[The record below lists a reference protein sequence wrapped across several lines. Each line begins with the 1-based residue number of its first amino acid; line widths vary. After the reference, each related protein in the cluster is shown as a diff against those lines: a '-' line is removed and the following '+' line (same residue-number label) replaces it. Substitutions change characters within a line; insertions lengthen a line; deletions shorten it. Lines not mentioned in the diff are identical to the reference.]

1 MSSSR
6 APEIS
11 FRTAQRADVEPIVRL
26 LANDPLGAKRERYE
40 LPIPQSYLAAFEAI
54 AADPNNEL
62 VVACGE
68 AEVIGVLQITFT
80 PGMTYE
86 GGWRATIEGV
96 RIDAKFRSAGLGRA
110 MIEHAILR
118 ARERGCHLV
127 QLTTDKTRPAA
138 KRFYEGLGFIA
149 SHEGM
154 KLHLGVG
161 NPVPRGS

>member
-1 MSSSR
+1 MARDLRS
-6 APEIS
+6 PVHGKPGEVS
-11 FRTAQRADVEPIVRL
+11 FRRAARADVEPIVRL

-40 LPIPQSYLAAFEAI
+40 LPLPQSYLAAFEAI

-62 VVACGE
+62 VVACRGDD
-68 AEVIGVLQITFT
+68 VVGVLQITFT

-96 RIDAKFRSAGLGRA
+96 RVDEKLRSAGLGRA

-118 ARERGCHLV
+118 ARERGCRLV
-127 QLTTDKTRPAA
+127 QLTTDKTRPDA
-138 KRFYEGLGFIA
+138 KRFYETLGFVA

-154 KLHLGVG
+154 KLQL
-161 NPVPRGS
+161 R